1 MTTRRDFLH
10 ASLAAGS
17 ALLLSGPDAFAQ
29 PVKSTGRS
37 VVIVGAGFAGLAAAY
52 ELLSAGYD
60 VSIVE
65 ARGRVGGRVITFD
78 NFIPGRYVE
87 GGGEFIGRNQPTW
100 MAYAQKFGLEFLD
113 VTDSEE
119 DSPIVI
125 GGKLLSEK
133 AAVSLWN
140 EMDEASKLLD
150 RDARAVIEDEP
161 WRTPNAIALDSRTVG
176 DWLKGIPASPNA
188 KKGLGAQFIADNGV
202 ALDKQSPAY
211 HRASASLRRR

>member
-1 MTTRRDFLH
+1 MIAAFSSADQLRRRPAPVNTSMRRTGSGICLCSEIDMCRSLH
-10 ASLAAGS
+10 RLRDSPFCRHANRWCPNTA
-17 ALLLSGPDAFAQ
+17 
-29 PVKSTGRS
+29 
-37 VVIVGAGFAGLAAAY
+37 
-52 ELLSAGYD
+52 YD

-125 GGKLLSEK
+125 GGKLLSEN

-140 EMDEASKLLD
+140 EMDEA
-150 RDARAVIEDEP
+150 
-161 WRTPNAIALDSRTVG
+161 
-176 DWLKGIPASPNA
+176 
-188 KKGLGAQFIADNGV
+188 
-202 ALDKQSPAY
+202 
-211 HRASASLRRR
+211 